1 MAMKEILVREK
12 CSACGGTGFITH
24 PPEEVPCP
32 CQECDGRGYV
42 MMWVDIATILRE
54 VRHA

>member
-1 MAMKEILVREK
+1 MKEILVRGK
-12 CSACGGTGFITH
+12 CSACGWTGFITH